1 MKLTVL
7 DNVISEGYQNYLSEQ
22 FTSNSFAWY
31 YTPGATCLEA
41 EQDKNTAFSS
51 LLFLN
56 VDERQHNNPGCDSLF
71 PLLFEG
77 ISKYKEGAEL
87 KFLYRIKAGMFVKNQ
102 TDKPHIPHVDLKNNK
117 HYTLLYYVID
127 SDGPTKFYNGD
138 NVFKQVDPKKGRA
151 VIFPGDIYHA
161 SASPRQHP
169 NRITLNINFL
179 I

>member
-1 MKLTVL
+1 MKLIVL

-22 FTSNSFAWY
+22 FTSSNFPWY
-31 YTPGATCLEA
+31 YTSGATFLET

-51 LLFLN
+51 LLFSNDL
-56 VDERQHNNPGCDSLF
+56 QYKSTYCDFLY
-71 PLLFEG
+71 PLLFDG
-77 ISKYKEGAEL
+77 ISKYKRGAKLEL
-87 KFLYRIKAGMFVKNQ
+87 LHRIKAGMFVKNQ
-102 TDKPHIPHVDLKNNK
+102 TDKPHLPHVDIDNTK

-138 NVFKQVDPKKGRA
+138 NVFKQVEPKKGRA

-161 SASPRQHP
+161 SSSPRQHP
-169 NRITLNINFL
+169 NRITLNINFS